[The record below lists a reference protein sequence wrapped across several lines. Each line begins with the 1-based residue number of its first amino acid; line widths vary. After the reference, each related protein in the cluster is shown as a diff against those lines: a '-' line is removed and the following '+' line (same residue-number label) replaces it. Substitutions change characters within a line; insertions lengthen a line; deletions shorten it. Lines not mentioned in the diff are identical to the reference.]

1 MAISKIAHYFDY
13 KSPYAYLAQAD
24 TLQLQEDYDVEIDWL
39 PYTLDIPSFLGSAAV
54 DAAGKVLHE
63 SRNAHQWRRVKYSY
77 MDCRREANRRGL
89 VIRGPQKI
97 FDSSIAHIGML
108 YAKRSGDFRAY
119 HNTVYERFWR
129 RELDI
134 ENPEVVQ
141 RVLKEVGIE
150 SRGFLDYL
158 SGEGRQEHD
167 RLHSAAEEMGVFG
180 VPSYLVN
187 GELFWG
193 NERVIRV
200 QEKLEQE
207 GLKRKGR

>member
-1 MAISKIAHYFDY
+1 MSLKKITHYFDY

-24 TLQLQEDYDVEIDWL
+24 TFQLQEDYDVEIDWL
-39 PYTLDIPSFLGSAAV
+39 PYTLDIPSYLGSAEV
-54 DAAGKVLHE
+54 DASGKVLRE

-89 VIRGPQKI
+89 VIRGPQHI

-108 YAKRSGDFRAY
+108 YAKRHGNFHQY

-141 RVLKEVGIE
+141 NVLKETGINA
-150 SRGFLDYL
+150 SGFLAYL
-158 SGEGRQEHD
+158 ENEGRQEHD
-167 RLHSAAEEMGVFG
+167 RLRNAAEEMGVFG
-180 VPSYLVN
+180 VPSYVVN

-193 NERVIRV
+193 NERLGRV

-207 GLKRKGR
+207 GLRRKGR

>member
-1 MAISKIAHYFDY
+1 
-13 KSPYAYLAQAD
+13 
-24 TLQLQEDYDVEIDWL
+24 
-39 PYTLDIPSFLGSAAV
+39 
-54 DAAGKVLHE
+54 
-63 SRNAHQWRRVKYSY
+63 
-77 MDCRREANRRGL
+77 
-89 VIRGPQKI
+89 
-97 FDSSIAHIGML
+97 ML

-119 HNTVYERFWR
+119 HNAVYERFWR

-134 ENPEVVQ
+134 EDPEVVQ
-141 RVLKEVGIE
+141 LVLKEVGIE
-150 SRGFLDYL
+150 STGFLDYL

-167 RLHSAAEEMGVFG
+167 RLRSAAEEMGVFG

-193 NERVIRV
+193 NERVVRV